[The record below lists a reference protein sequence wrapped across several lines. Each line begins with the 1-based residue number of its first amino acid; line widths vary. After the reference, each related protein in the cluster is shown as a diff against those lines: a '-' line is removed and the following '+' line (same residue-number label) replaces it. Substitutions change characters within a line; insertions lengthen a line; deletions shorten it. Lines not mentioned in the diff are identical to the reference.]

1 MKLTKTLI
9 DKLKKDPLP
18 VLKSLTEAE
27 IAQIIQKANYEYYTT
42 QTPIFSDNTFDLIK
56 EYLEGINPNHPILKA
71 VGTGLHG
78 EKFELPYFMA
88 SLDKIKT
95 DEKVLEKFKSTYKC
109 SYMVS
114 DKLDGNSAM
123 YYVDD
128 MGKPKLYTRGDGQ
141 FGQDITHLLA
151 FIRHIPKKVPANG
164 FAIRG
169 ELIISKKDFAKVS
182 DKGANAR
189 NMVAGVIN
197 AKTPDLEL
205 AQLVQFVAYE
215 LVYPR
220 QSFEEQMLT
229 LKQLDFKVVY
239 HVLLGEKLLTTTK
252 LSEILVDRR
261 AHSDFD
267 VDGIVVYHNGDHAP
281 VKENPP
287 YGFAFKSIHT
297 MDKAEVIVTRVE
309 WSISKDKLLK
319 PVVIFNPVPLSG
331 VMVQKATGFNGKFIA
346 DNKIGPG
353 SKIVVMR
360 SGDVIPY
367 ITEILQS
374 SETGEGQMPDNK
386 YIWTETKVDIMLDM
400 QVDDKSVQDAV
411 DQKNLEHFFDK
422 LDFKGISSGTIAK
435 LYAAGYKTPKSI
447 LQITKSQLEKVDGF
461 QAKLAEKVHNSIQ
474 VGKQDLPCLKVME
487 ASNTLG
493 RGFGAKKLQLII
505 DSIPAIMTKKYV
517 PSVSELVA
525 IKGVEKKTAEA
536 FVENLPN
543 FFKFLKDNDIKCT
556 GMSEDNV
563 KKANAV
569 PVGTSLADMVVVF
582 TGVRDKAV
590 EDFVT
595 ANGGKVGSGVNK
607 KTTIVVT
614 KSLEGKATGK
624 IKDAI
629 DMNIPVVTLEQF
641 KQQINFSS

>member
-1 MKLTKTLI
+1 MKLTKTLL

-56 EYLEGINPNHPILKA
+56 EYLEEINPHHPILKA

-95 DEKVLEKFKSTYKC
+95 DEKILEKFKSTYKC

-123 YYVDD
+123 YYVDKN
-128 MGKPKLYTRGDGQ
+128 GVPKLYTRGDGQ
-141 FGQDITHLLA
+141 FGQDITHLLP
-151 FIRHIPKKVPANG
+151 FLRHIPKNIPSSG
-164 FAIRG
+164 YAIRG

-189 NMVAGVIN
+189 NMVAGIIN

-215 LVYPR
+215 LVHPR

-239 HVLLGEKLLTTTK
+239 HQLIGEKLLTTSK

-261 AHSDFD
+261 SHSEFE
-267 VDGIVVYHNGDHAP
+267 VDGIVVYHNQEHAP

-309 WSISKDKLLK
+309 WSISKDKMLK

-331 VMVQKATGFNGKFIA
+331 VMVQKATGFNGKFISE
-346 DNKIGPG
+346 NKIGPG

-367 ITEILQS
+367 ITEILQPS
-374 SETGEGQMPDNK
+374 ATGEGQMPDNK
-386 YIWTETKVDIMLDM
+386 YVWTDTKVDIMLDM
-400 QVDDKSVQDAV
+400 QNEDKSVQDAV

-461 QAKLAEKVHNSIQ
+461 QSKLAEKVHTSIH
-474 VGKQDLPCLKVME
+474 VGKQDMQCLKVME

-493 RGFGAKKLQLII
+493 RGFGAKKLQLIVE
-505 DSIPAIMTKKYV
+505 SIPTIMTKKYV
-517 PSVSELVA
+517 PSVTELVA
-525 IKGVEKKTAEA
+525 VKGVEKKTAEA
-536 FVENLPN
+536 FVENLPK

-556 GMSEDNV
+556 GMNEEDV
-563 KKANAV
+563 KKTNLT
-569 PVGTSLADMVVVF
+569 PTGSSLVDMVVVF

-590 EDFVT
+590 EEFVT
-595 ANGGKVGSGVNK
+595 KNGGKVGSGVNK

-614 KSLEGKATGK
+614 KSLDGKATGK
-624 IKDAI
+624 IKDAM
-629 DMNIPVVTLEQF
+629 DLNIPVVTLEQF